1 MRNNKGNKEKERET
15 ERQRER
21 EPESSNVLLQYC
33 NK

>member
-1 MRNNKGNKEKERET
+1 MRNNKGNKEKERQ
-15 ERQRER
+15 RDRER

>member
-15 ERQRER
+15 ERER